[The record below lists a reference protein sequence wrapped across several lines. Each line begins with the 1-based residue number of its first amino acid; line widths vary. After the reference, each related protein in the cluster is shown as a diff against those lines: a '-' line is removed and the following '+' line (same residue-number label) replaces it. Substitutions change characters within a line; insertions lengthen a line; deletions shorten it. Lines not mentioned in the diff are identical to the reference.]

1 MDAKLSNMNV
11 NMGFILD
18 DVRTHPAAENGAKR
32 TLLQRINTLF
42 EANNTLR
49 QQNVQNVHLAMKEP

>member
-18 DVRTHPAAENGAKR
+18 DVWTLQLKMEKKNPGATHQH
-32 TLLQRINTLF
+32 LIWH
-42 EANNTLR
+42 
-49 QQNVQNVHLAMKEP
+49 QQYT

>member
-18 DVRTHPAAENGAKR
+18 DVWTLQLKMEKR
-32 TLLQRINTLF
+32 TLVQRINTLF
-42 EANNTLR
+42 DTNNTLR
-49 QQNVQNVHLAMKEP
+49 QQNVWNVHLAMKEP

>member
-18 DVRTHPAAENGAKR
+18 DVR